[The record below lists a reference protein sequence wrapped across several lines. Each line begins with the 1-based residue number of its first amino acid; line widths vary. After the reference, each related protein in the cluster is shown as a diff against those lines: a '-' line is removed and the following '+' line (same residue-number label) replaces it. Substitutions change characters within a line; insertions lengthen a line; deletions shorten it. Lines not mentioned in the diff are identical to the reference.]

1 MLLSA
6 AEKIN
11 IINSVE
17 EQNHATSPQHVHAA
31 ATRVGYA
38 QPQSPFQSFLPT
50 STIPAAAAAAA
61 AAAIVPSHTTSLA
74 TIC

>member
-61 AAAIVPSHTTSLA
+61 IVPSHTTSLA
-74 TIC
+74 TFC